1 MTWIEPYSEADAR
14 QAVLRLR
21 EYTMPPS
28 ESTPVFPTI
37 GINPGPSIFEGINS
51 GSLSAVE
58 VVQEG
63 QAKSAKETNGNVN
76 VNGTSQNKS
85 KANRPK
91 IVKPETETED
101 ALFSEWKGLPR
112 SDVSKLPLAMP
123 AVPHPACLKS
133 LIFSPFNPPPPHL
146 KQRGHLVYLTV
157 VTLEG
162 EAHML
167 VCTTKGWYVARSNAP
182 SVSFDPAPRT
192 QPKEISAHSLID
204 LLHAISPAF
213 TNTLRGLQ
221 GQASNPALA
230 REPIATVPIPQYPPA
245 YPWLATAPSH
255 SAVNPDLIKTQLAYG
270 YTGAITPDALEGARD
285 WNEELQNAREM
296 PKGSAQERVLRE
308 RILQKTHAEFTAAC
322 VRGSMAIAR
331 GDLPPINPHEDSKAH
346 MWLANNI
353 FFTKGVNSVDAY
365 THLGGDEAARIS
377 HAKDAAGV
385 RLLNRMDV
393 DNVYLLGHT
402 VVDWQGERW
411 VCQSVLPGI
420 FSRRRDDAD
429 EQEVDDG
436 AKSADKEK
444 EDWVDVNGATG
455 GHSRQ
460 ASKSEAAAEP
470 VNDQENYLI
479 IYGADSE
486 GGIDKLHWDAGMH
499 KIMGKIAAVQKLALH
514 KMKDSKG
521 DEHEFWTSVDVKGLR
536 GSDGRRYLLDLPRLC
551 PVDVEFLQKDTE
563 GKLLAS
569 NETNADEGVTY
580 PHRVVLL
587 RPELLE
593 TYWEHELKLLA
604 RKIHAEKQEKDKADA
619 DAAASTQEGEKKD
632 DADKAEASQEQ
643 AKPETTS
650 IDAAAITQ
658 DPRFDLRFNADA
670 FVDQPAKADAETG
683 ELSDQPPTQTDEAD
697 PSIKAV
703 RDASI
708 FLRTVVVPSVVLDV
722 IASNTVGIMDGVS
735 LSKHLHLKGINIR
748 YLGHLMSHIDKYV
761 RTSEGEGAGHLK
773 AILVSSPVCVRSSM
787 VQAT

>member
-1 MTWIEPYSEADAR
+1 
-14 QAVLRLR
+14 
-21 EYTMPPS
+21 MPPS

-51 GSLSAVE
+51 GALSAVE
-58 VVQEG
+58 VAG
-63 QAKSAKETNGNVN
+63 QDGQSKSGHVNGNSNTV
-76 VNGTSQNKS
+76 VAGKG
-85 KANRPK
+85 KAKGPK

-101 ALFSEWKGLPR
+101 ALFNEWKGLPK
-112 SDVSKLPLAMP
+112 SDISKLPTSMP
-123 AVPHPACLKS
+123 PLPHPACLKS

-146 KQRGHLVYLTV
+146 KQKGHLVYLTV

-162 EAHML
+162 EASML
-167 VCTTKGWYVARSNAP
+167 VCTTRGWYVARSTAP
-182 SVSFDPAPRT
+182 SVSFDPAPKT
-192 QPKEISAHSLID
+192 QPKEIAAHSLID
-204 LLHAISPAF
+204 LLHAISPLF
-213 TNTLRGLQ
+213 TQTLRGLQ
-221 GQASNPALA
+221 GQSADPKLA

-245 YPWLATAPSH
+245 YPWLATAPSL
-255 SAVNPDLIKTQLAYG
+255 SSINPDLVKTQLAYG

-331 GDLPPINPHEDSKAH
+331 GDLPPINPHEDAKAH

-353 FFTKGVNSVDAY
+353 FYTKGVNSVDAY

-385 RLLNRMDV
+385 RLLNRMDI

-429 EQEVDDG
+429 EEQESKPVEAAQG
-436 AKSADKEK
+436 DKEK
-444 EDWVDVNGATG
+444 EDWVDVNGAG

-460 ASKSEAAAEP
+460 ASKSEAGAPAAAAP
-470 VNDQENYLI
+470 VEDQENYLI

-499 KIMGKIAAVQKLALH
+499 KVMGKIAAVQKLALH
-514 KMKDSKG
+514 KMKDSNG

-551 PVDVEFLQKDTE
+551 PVDIEFLEKDTE

-569 NETNADEGVTY
+569 NETDADEGVTY
-580 PHRVVLL
+580 PHRVTLL

-604 RKIHAEKQEKDKADA
+604 RKIHAEKQQKAKTDA
-619 DAAASTQEGEKKD
+619 DAAAASTSTEEGEKKD
-632 DADKAEASQEQ
+632 DAEKAETE
-643 AKPETTS
+643 AKPETIA
-650 IDAAAITQ
+650 IDAAAITE

-683 ELSDQPPTQTDEAD
+683 ELTHQPATQTDESE

-773 AILVSSPVCVRSSM
+773 AILVSTVVGLHTKIRDLHGSI
-787 VQAT
+787 

>member
-1 MTWIEPYSEADAR
+1 
-14 QAVLRLR
+14 
-21 EYTMPPS
+21 MPPS
-28 ESTPVFPTI
+28 ESTSVFPTI
-37 GINPGPSIFEGINS
+37 GINPGPSVFEGINS
-51 GSLSAVE
+51 GSLTAVE
-58 VVQEG
+58 VAQEG
-63 QAKSAKETNGNVN
+63 QAKPAATNGNVN
-76 VNGTSQNKS
+76 GSSNANGKG
-85 KANRPK
+85 KKPK

-112 SDVSKLPLAMP
+112 SDISKLPTTMP
-123 AVPHPACLKS
+123 AAPHPACLKS

-146 KQRGHLVYLTV
+146 RQKGHMTYLTV

-192 QPKEISAHSLID
+192 QPKEISSHSLID

-221 GQASNPALA
+221 GQNGAPAVA

-245 YPWLATAPSH
+245 YPWLASAPSL
-255 SAVNPDLIKTQLAYG
+255 SAINPDLIKTQLAYG
-270 YTGAITPDALEGARD
+270 YTGAISPDALEGARD

-296 PKGSAQERVLRE
+296 PKGNTQERMLRE

-346 MWLANNI
+346 MWLSNNI

-385 RLLNRMDV
+385 RLMNRMDI
-393 DNVYLLGHT
+393 DNVFLLGHT

-420 FSRRRDDAD
+420 FSRRKDDAD
-429 EQEVDDG
+429 EQEQGETAEVQAAG
-436 AKSADKEK
+436 DKEK
-444 EDWVDVNGATG
+444 EDWVDVNG
-455 GHSRQ
+455 HSRQ
-460 ASKSEAAAEP
+460 ASKSDAAPVEP
-470 VNDQENYLI
+470 VNEQENYLI

-499 KIMGKIAAVQKLALH
+499 KIMGKIASVQKLALH
-514 KMKDSKG
+514 KMKDSK
-521 DEHEFWTSVDVKGLR
+521 DEEHEYWTSVDVKGLR

-551 PVDVEFLQKDTE
+551 PVDIEFLEKDTE
-563 GKLLAS
+563 GKLMAS
-569 NETNADEGVTY
+569 KETDADAGVTY

-604 RKIHAEKQEKDKADA
+604 RKIHAEKQKSKADA
-619 DAAASTQEGEKKD
+619 DASATAAASTEDGQKKEDGE
-632 DADKAEASQEQ
+632 ATEAPKEEAQ
-643 AKPETTS
+643 PEIISTA
-650 IDAAAITQ
+650 DAAAITQ

-670 FVDQPAKADAETG
+670 FVDQPAKPDSETG
-683 ELSDQPPTQTDEAD
+683 ELAFRPATQTNESD

-722 IASNTVGIMDGVS
+722 IASNTLGIMDGVS
-735 LSKHLHLKGINIR
+735 LSRHLHLKGINIR

-773 AILVSSPVCVRSSM
+773 AILVSWPGFGGL
-787 VQAT
+787 